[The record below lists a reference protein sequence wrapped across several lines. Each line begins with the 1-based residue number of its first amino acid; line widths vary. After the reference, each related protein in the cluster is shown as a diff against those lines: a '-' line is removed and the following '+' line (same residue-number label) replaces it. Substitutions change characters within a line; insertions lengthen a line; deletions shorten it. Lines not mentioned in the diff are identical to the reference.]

1 VKGKGI
7 VGGIIAIVGVLLI
20 VFGIYR
26 VVTSDFVAAN
36 IPGIV
41 SNGFAFVLYGAVV
54 FIAGVVIVGFRNWIA
69 LVLHLA
75 AVVPYYFAIQSIIT
89 TGQTGSTDVRA
100 YWDASTIP
108 WIIGIILNLLG
119 MIMNRVKVGAV
130 KAPAPAGAQ
139 AAPSTAPPT
148 PPTPPQT

>member
-1 VKGKGI
+1 MKGKGI
-7 VGGIIAIVGVLLI
+7 VGGIIAIVGVVLI
-20 VFGIYR
+20 ILGIYR
-26 VVTSDFVAAN
+26 IVTSDFEAAN
-36 IPGIV
+36 IPSIV
-41 SNGFAFVLYGAVV
+41 GDGFAFVLYGAIV

-75 AVVPYYFAIQSIIT
+75 ALIPYYFAIQSIIT
-89 TGQTGSTDVRA
+89 TGQTQATDVRA

-119 MIMNRVKVGAV
+119 MVMNRVKLGAV
-130 KAPAPAGAQ
+130 KAPAPTGAPAGQPAVP
-139 AAPSTAPPT
+139 PS